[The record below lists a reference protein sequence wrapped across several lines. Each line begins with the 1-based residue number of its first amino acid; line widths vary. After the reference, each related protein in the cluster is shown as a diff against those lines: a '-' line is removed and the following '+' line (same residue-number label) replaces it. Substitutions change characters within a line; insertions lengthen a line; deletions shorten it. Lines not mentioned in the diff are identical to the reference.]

1 MGANQYQEQLSQ
13 NVYVE
18 LLKELIGQ
26 KVTIFSNAGDQSVQE
41 VVRIEAIDGDII
53 KVLKGDRELMYFNLK
68 LIRLIKPF

>member
-1 MGANQYQEQLSQ
+1 MNQSTMVLGQ
-13 NVYVE
+13 NERVE

-41 VVRIEAIDGDII
+41 VVRIEAIDGDIL